1 MLIDKLVIK
10 NFLSLR
16 HLELELKPL
25 NVLVGANGSGKSNLL
40 EVVSML
46 QSMPANLER
55 HLISSG
61 SEVKDWAFN
70 REIEQPISMDIY
82 FNPDVRFNS
91 DRISKGLRHF
101 IQFYIHGNNG
111 IQIEDE
117 CIENIKISKSN
128 AKDVFFFYRY
138 NHGAPV
144 ISVVAEEATSS
155 KGERHLAREKLELN
169 QSILSQKKDNSFY
182 PEITSLGETYSQLFV
197 NREWQMGLRSE
208 MRMAQP
214 ADGETR
220 ALSPDGRNLGLILNK
235 QRQNTEFKRRLI
247 KEFAN
252 FYPGFYDIESSI
264 EAGMVRIRLQE
275 EALSDGLPASRL
287 SDGTIRFLFLL
298 VVLLNPEPA
307 PLICIEEPEIGLHPD
322 ILPTLAKLLVE
333 ASERTQLI
341 VTTHSDILLDA
352 LTDTPESVLFCDKEN
367 GETQMRRAS
376 AADIQHYLGQKGLG
390 QTWLD
395 GSLGGK
401 RF

>member
-1 MLIDKLVIK
+1 L
-10 NFLSLR
+10 
-16 HLELELKPL
+16 
-25 NVLVGANGSGKSNLL
+25 
-40 EVVSML
+40 
-46 QSMPANLER
+46 
-55 HLISSG
+55 
-61 SEVKDWAFN
+61 
-70 REIEQPISMDIY
+70 
-82 FNPDVRFNS
+82 FNPKGRLE
-91 DRISKGLRHF
+91 GLRHF

-117 CIENIKISKSN
+117 RIENSKPSRPN
-128 AKDVFFFYRY
+128 TKDVFFFYRY
-138 NHGAPV
+138 NQGAPV
-144 ISVVAEEATSS
+144 ISVVSEEGAQGR
-155 KGERHLAREKLELN
+155 GERNLVREKLELN

-182 PEITSLGETYSQLFV
+182 PEITTLGETYSQLFV
-197 NREWQMGLRSE
+197 NREWQMGRRSE
-208 MRMAQP
+208 MRMPQP

-235 QRQNTEFKRRLI
+235 QRQNTAFKKQLMETFRV
-247 KEFAN
+247 

-264 EAGMVRIRLQE
+264 EAGMVRIKLQE
-275 EALSDGLPASRL
+275 EVLNDGLPASRL

-307 PLICIEEPEIGLHPD
+307 PLICLEEPEIGLHPD
-322 ILPTLAKLLVE
+322 ILPTVAKLLVE
-333 ASERTQLI
+333 ASEKTQLI